1 MRKAFLG
8 VLITVLFTLNLEA
21 ANTTGRWSGQFRVE
35 GGDHDIPQ
43 LVLIK
48 QEGNKITGSGGP
60 NESEQ
65 YPIEKGSIDGD
76 HVQFELTTGDW
87 KFAYDLK
94 IDDTKMMGKITL
106 NSLNESRSAKVSLT
120 KVQ

>member
-43 LVLIK
+43 LILIK

-94 IDDTKMMGKITL
+94 IDDAKMMGKITL